1 MTIEYKDSK
10 RISALSTNGSGTTVT
25 ESSINDVS
33 HFEGTVGANY
43 VIGEQIT
50 GGTLVGKTITSLSF
64 YLYQLSSGSGGT
76 DTTFTFGIWN
86 SSGVLQ
92 KEFGSVLELQ
102 LTLGMNYKQ
111 MMLLV

>member
-50 GGTLVGKTITSLSF
+50 VSWKNHYKFIILSISIIIRF
-64 YLYQLSSGSGGT
+64 R
-76 DTTFTFGIWN
+76 WN
-86 SSGVLQ
+86 RYNIY
-92 KEFGSVLELQ
+92 FWHLE
-102 LTLGMNYKQ
+102 
-111 MMLLV
+111 